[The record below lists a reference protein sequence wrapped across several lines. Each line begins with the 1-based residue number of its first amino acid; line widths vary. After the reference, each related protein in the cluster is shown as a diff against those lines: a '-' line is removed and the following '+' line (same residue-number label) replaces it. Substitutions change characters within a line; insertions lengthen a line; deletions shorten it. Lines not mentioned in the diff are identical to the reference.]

1 VAWCVCSARRCAWA
15 AAFVGTPPLHRKP
28 DDARSEATHHC
39 GRAGQGAPSARQAH
53 DVVRGGW
60 NCRRRRARR
69 AGCAHARRNF
79 DDDEQ
84 RVEHDRDIVLGD
96 GRDDDAI
103 VVIVEQRV
111 VVTFHRI
118 REHRKLI
125 LSEYRQRRLMTLA
138 AYRGSA
144 LGTSMDVVV
153 TDPDTLAAATA
164 AVEAVVGAI
173 DLACSRFREDSEL
186 SRLQAGDGRRE
197 GTVSPLLAQ
206 ALATALRAAQLTEGA
221 VDPTVGEAVRS
232 AGYSVDFDAVPADGA
247 PLTLAVSPVPGWR
260 RIRLFP
266 VTRRVEIDAGV
277 EIDLGATAKALAA
290 DLAAAAALDAMHGG
304 GVLVSLGGDVSVAG
318 DPPDEGWHIQIAEDS
333 RAAITPDGETIAI
346 RAGGL
351 ATSSTTV
358 RRWRRGGVELHHIID
373 PATGLPASGPW
384 RTVSVVAGSCV
395 DANIAATA
403 AIVRG
408 ATAAAWL
415 DGVGLPARL
424 VDRSGA
430 MTRVGGWPAPSAQTS

>member
-1 VAWCVCSARRCAWA
+1 
-15 AAFVGTPPLHRKP
+15 
-28 DDARSEATHHC
+28 
-39 GRAGQGAPSARQAH
+39 
-53 DVVRGGW
+53 
-60 NCRRRRARR
+60 
-69 AGCAHARRNF
+69 
-79 DDDEQ
+79 
-84 RVEHDRDIVLGD
+84 
-96 GRDDDAI
+96 
-103 VVIVEQRV
+103 
-111 VVTFHRI
+111 
-118 REHRKLI
+118 
-125 LSEYRQRRLMTLA
+125 MTLA
-138 AYRGSA
+138 AYRASA

-153 TDPDTLAAATA
+153 TDPDTLDAATA
-164 AVEAVVGAI
+164 AVEAVVAAI

-186 SRLQAGDGRRE
+186 SRLLAGGGPRE

-206 ALATALRAAQLTEGA
+206 ALATAIRAAELTDGA

-232 AGYSVDFDAVPADGA
+232 AGYSVDFDAVPIDGA

-277 EIDLGATAKALAA
+277 EVDLGATAKALAA

-304 GVLVSLGGDVSVAG
+304 GVLVSLGGDVAVAG
-318 DPPDEGWHIQIAEDS
+318 DPPEEGWHIQIAEDS

-346 RAGGL
+346 RAGGI

-373 PATGLPASGPW
+373 PATGLPTAGPW

-415 DGVGLPARL
+415 DRAGLPARL